1 VPPLTIRIKKK
12 KDGSAALSCVRADGS
27 ATWQR
32 QEGSHGRFF
41 PIHDLTHY
49 AVETELGL
57 RRGFY
62 GLVSDG
68 WDIDD
73 FGAPWAKGPMPPE
86 TGHVELIVGFFDT
99 DRAGGTRSNAEEFNA
114 SAANYVAARGGTIP
128 PPVTDEDL
136 ARVRLRLSELLAAWR
151 DTPPGEALELVFDPD
166 QE

>member
-1 VPPLTIRIKKK
+1 MPPLTIRIKKK
-12 KDGSAALSCVRADGS
+12 NDGSAALSCVRADGS

-32 QEGSHGRFF
+32 QEGANGRFF

-49 AVETELGL
+49 AVETVLGL

-62 GLVSDG
+62 GLVSEG

-86 TGHVELIVGFFDT
+86 TGHAELIVGFFDT
-99 DRAGGTRSNAEEFNA
+99 DRAGGTRSTAEEFNT
-114 SAANYVAARGGTIP
+114 SAATFVTARGGTAP
-128 PPVTDEDL
+128 PDLTDEDL
-136 ARVRLRLSELLAAWR
+136 ARIRLRLSELLAGWR
-151 DTPPGEALELVFDPD
+151 ETPVGDALELVFDPD